1 MTNMKEIKVTNS
13 TYRLV
18 VLHKKPNLPY
28 EVLLEKNLN
37 QGTFQNISKSIYK
50 SLLNLKELKGEL
62 NISVVLKSPSLSKI
76 IYTKNVIF
84 DCKTH
89 DSKLVQHL
97 YNCLVSI
104 SNEKSKKIKTS
115 LFDYSRTDSLM
126 KLTIYINFSREDIY
140 LNFPETDYL
149 IVEKRRTF
157 FKWFL
162 HICDKYLGRF

>member
-1 MTNMKEIKVTNS
+1 MTYIEENKVTKS
-13 TYRLV
+13 TYRFV
-18 VLHKKPNLPY
+18 VLYKKPNLPY

-37 QGTFQNISKSIYK
+37 QGTFNNISISIYK
-50 SLLNLKELKGEL
+50 NLLHLKELYGEL
-62 NISVVLKSPSLSKI
+62 NISVTLKSQSLSRI
-76 IYTKNVIF
+76 IYTKNVMY

-104 SNEKSKKIKTS
+104 SAEKSKKFKTS
-115 LFDYSRTDSLM
+115 LFDNSRTDSLM
-126 KLTIYINFSREDIY
+126 KLTIYINFSREEIY

-157 FKWFL
+157 FKWL
-162 HICDKYLGRF
+162 IHMWDKYMGWF